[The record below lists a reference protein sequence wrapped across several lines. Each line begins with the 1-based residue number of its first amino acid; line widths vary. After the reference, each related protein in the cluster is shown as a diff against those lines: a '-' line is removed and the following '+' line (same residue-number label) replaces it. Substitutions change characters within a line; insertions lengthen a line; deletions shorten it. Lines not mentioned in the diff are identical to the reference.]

1 MEVFIDLRVGMMREA
16 VPRSGTASLTMEI
29 LFVNFMGF
37 EAYCLIEDAF
47 GLFYYFFLFLVT
59 GRGRRIIKVILI
71 YLGG

>member
-1 MEVFIDLRVGMMREA
+1 MEVFIDLQVGMMREA

-47 GLFYYFFLFLVT
+47 CFFFTFCCCGVVFIVFLNSC
-59 GRGRRIIKVILI
+59 G
-71 YLGG
+71 

>member
-47 GLFYYFFLFLVT
+47 GFFFTFCCFGVVSIVFLNSC
-59 GRGRRIIKVILI
+59 G
-71 YLGG
+71 